1 MTRNNPTPDAWT
13 AVPQYHFGVYAYVE
27 RAGTLLTVRKTRG
40 PYTGLL
46 DLPGGAPEPGE
57 TRSEALRREVMEE
70 CGAELVT
77 CSGWRQLSL
86 RVRQDS
92 EGTPID
98 FHHEA
103 AWVAATVTGGSSPR
117 SVDTAGTEWADLRAG
132 RDRLSPLVRA
142 VMARVMAPTR

>member
-1 MTRNNPTPDAWT
+1 MTRNDSAADVWT
-13 AVPQYHFGVYAYVE
+13 AVPRYHFGVYAYVE
-27 RAGTLLTVRKTRG
+27 RAGALLTVRKTRG

-57 TRSEALRREVMEE
+57 RRSEALRRELMEE
-70 CGAELVT
+70 CGAQLVT
-77 CSGWRQLSL
+77 RSGWRHLSL

-103 AWVAATVTGGSSPR
+103 DWVVATVIGGSNPR

-132 RDRLSPLVRA
+132 RERFSPLVRA
-142 VMARVMAPTR
+142 VMAGVNPTR